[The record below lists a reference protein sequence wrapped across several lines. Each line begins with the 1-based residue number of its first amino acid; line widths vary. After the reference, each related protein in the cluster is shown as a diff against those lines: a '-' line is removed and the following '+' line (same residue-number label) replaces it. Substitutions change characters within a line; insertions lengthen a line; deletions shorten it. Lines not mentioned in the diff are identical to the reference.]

1 MSPHNP
7 FDDPKLVTELAQA
20 FESIWLVM
28 RAHDPLLDADR
39 AKDLSIEISRKLV
52 ELAAA
57 GVTDPAQLR
66 RLALE
71 KSAALPGTLAGFLY
85 QGIIGPFR
93 RMHDSAD
100 NEPHSLTIDR
110 PYLSSSD
117 QSIKLL
123 SFHSGDSF
131 VFLDLP
137 LARIVDQSAAYQ
149 SVIRLSAIAALC
161 AQRSQAWGAAM
172 DPHPRYAPAP
182 PPLLF
187 N

>member
-1 MSPHNP
+1 MSPHNL

-39 AKDLSIEISRKLV
+39 AKGLSIEISRKLV

-71 KSAALPGTLAGFLY
+71 SSAALPGTLGGVLG
-85 QGIIGPFR
+85 QGDHR
-93 RMHDSAD
+93 AVQVHDSAD
-100 NEPHSLTIDR
+100 NEPHALTIDS

-117 QSIKLL
+117 QSIGLV
-123 SFHSGDSF
+123 SFHSGDGF
-131 VFLDLP
+131 FLHFP
-137 LARIVDQSAAYQ
+137 LARIRAVRVSLAVAI
-149 SVIRLSAIAALC
+149 SSLRETWVRRLGPGS
-161 AQRSQAWGAAM
+161 R
-172 DPHPRYAPAP
+172 DT
-182 PPLLF
+182 
-187 N
+187 